1 MVYINQTVTLL
12 CRNNLSYTINFLFF
26 QGKQLRKN
34 TIITIYKITGGH
46 LRPLPVN
53 GFTDYAKEG
62 TIMYKVVGYN
72 TFQNNYLNNNVQN
85 KKETDRTAKT
95 DTSKKTDETKKTDKN
110 MPKLS
115 DKAKALLQDLKKQY
129 GNMDFFVAEY
139 ETEEEAASYLSR
151 GSKDYSVLID
161 PEELERMAED
171 EEVKKQNLALLDEA
185 VGKLDTLKEELKETG
200 KEDEVVSLGV
210 SIGKDG
216 KVSYFAELEKAGERQ
231 KEFVDKIRED
241 KKEAAKEAAEKAA
254 DKGQDK
260 YNYEHSKRTTVYAD
274 SAEELLKKI
283 TDVNWDEIKE
293 QTSLPM
299 PGGHFDFSI

>member
-1 MVYINQTVTLL
+1 M
-12 CRNNLSYTINFLFF
+12 
-26 QGKQLRKN
+26 
-34 TIITIYKITGGH
+34 
-46 LRPLPVN
+46 RPLQVN
-53 GFTDYAKEG
+53 GFTDHAKEG
-62 TIMYKVVGYN
+62 KVMNKVAGYN
-72 TFQNNYLNNNVQN
+72 TFQNNYYNNSVQ
-85 KKETDRTAKT
+85 
-95 DTSKKTDETKKTDKN
+95 SKKDTKSEKAGTSQKTADTKKTGQN
-110 MPKLS
+110 TPQLS

-129 GNMDFFVAEY
+129 SNMDFFVAEY
-139 ETEEEAASYLSR
+139 DSEEEAASYLSR

-171 EEVKKQNLALLDEA
+171 EDVKKQNLALLDEA
-185 VGKLDTLKEELKETG
+185 VGKLDEIKEELKDTG
-200 KEDEVVSLGV
+200 KEDEVITLGV

-283 TDVNWDEIKE
+283 TNINWDEVKE
-293 QTSLPM
+293 QTTVPM
-299 PGGHFDFSI
+299 PGGHFDLSV

>member
-1 MVYINQTVTLL
+1 M
-12 CRNNLSYTINFLFF
+12 
-26 QGKQLRKN
+26 
-34 TIITIYKITGGH
+34 
-46 LRPLPVN
+46 VN
-53 GFTDYAKEG
+53 GFTDHAKEG
-62 TIMYKVVGYN
+62 TDMNKVTGYN
-72 TFQNNYLNNNVQN
+72 TFQNNYYNNNVQS
-85 KKETDRTAKT
+85 KKGTGKT
-95 DTSKKTDETKKTDKN
+95 GTSQKTSDTSKTDKN
-110 MPKLS
+110 TPQLS

-129 GNMDFFVAEY
+129 SNMDFFVAEY
-139 ETEEEAASYLSR
+139 ETQEEATSYLSR

-171 EEVKKQNLALLDEA
+171 EDVKKQNLALLDEA
-185 VGKLDTLKEELKETG
+185 VDKLGEIKEELKGTD
-200 KEDEVVSLGV
+200 KEDDVVTLGV

-241 KKEAAKEAAEKAA
+241 KKEAAKEAA

-274 SAEELLKKI
+274 SAEDLLKKI
-283 TDVNWDEIKE
+283 NDVNWDEIKE
-293 QTSLPM
+293 QTNVPM

>member
-1 MVYINQTVTLL
+1 MN
-12 CRNNLSYTINFLFF
+12 
-26 QGKQLRKN
+26 
-34 TIITIYKITGGH
+34 
-46 LRPLPVN
+46 
-53 GFTDYAKEG
+53 
-62 TIMYKVVGYN
+62 KVAGYN
-72 TFQNNYLNNNVQN
+72 TFQNNYFNNNVQS
-85 KKETDRTAKT
+85 KKDTDKSAKT
-95 DTSKKTDETKKTDKN
+95 NASSKTAETKKAGRNT
-110 MPKLS
+110 PQLS

-139 ETEEEAASYLSR
+139 DSEEEAASYLSR

-171 EEVKKQNLALLDEA
+171 EDVKKQNLALLDEA
-185 VGKLDTLKEELKETG
+185 VGKLDEIKGELKDSG

-283 TDVNWDEIKE
+283 TNVNWDEIKE
-293 QTSLPM
+293 QTTVPM
-299 PGGHFDFSI
+299 PGGHFDLSV